1 MEGCFWRI
9 LLVAGTLSAAWATPL
24 LPHKPLTYEEA
35 VAFGVELY
43 NEKAGEDSRYR
54 LLEAVPQPEWDPT
67 SESTQE
73 LNFTIKE
80 TVCLVQEE
88 RAEDE
93 CDFKEDGL
101 VKECSGY
108 YFLNERPPVAV
119 LTCEMVGGKE
129 EETEEEKEE
138 KEQPKRVKRFENFF
152 RELEKKF
159 REFFRVYRITIG
171 TTFRF

>member
-9 LLVAGTLSAAWATPL
+9 LLVAGALSASGAAPP
-24 LPHKPLTYEEA
+24 PHKPLIYEKA
-35 VAFGVELY
+35 VALGVELY

-93 CDFKEDGL
+93 CDFKDNGL

-108 YFLNERPPVAV
+108 YFFDEMPPVAV
-119 LTCEMVGGKE
+119 LTCETVGGNE

-138 KEQPKRVKRFENFF
+138 EKQPKRVKRFKKFF
-152 RELEKKF
+152 RKIKKGF
-159 REFFRVYRITIG
+159 RKIFRKKIFISG
-171 TTFRF
+171 SIPI

>member
-9 LLVAGTLSAAWATPL
+9 LLVAGALSASGAAPP
-24 LPHKPLTYEEA
+24 PHKPLIYEKA
-35 VAFGVELY
+35 VALGVELY

-93 CDFKEDGL
+93 CDFKDNGL

-108 YFLNERPPVAV
+108 YFFDEMPPVAV
-119 LTCEMVGGKE
+119 LTCETVGGNE

-138 KEQPKRVKRFENFF
+138 EKQQPKRVKRFKKFF
-152 RELEKKF
+152 RKIKKGF
-159 REFFRVYRITIG
+159 RKIFRKKIFISG
-171 TTFRF
+171 SIPI

>member
-9 LLVAGTLSAAWATPL
+9 LLVAGALSASGAAPP
-24 LPHKPLTYEEA
+24 PHKPLIYEKA
-35 VAFGVELY
+35 VALGVELY

-80 TVCLVQEE
+80 TVCLVQED

-108 YFLNERPPVAV
+108 YFFDKMPPVAV
-119 LTCEMVGGKE
+119 LNCATVRRKKE
-129 EETEEEKEE
+129 ERESSATS
-138 KEQPKRVKRFENFF
+138 QRLCASLSFESA
-152 RELEKKF
+152 
-159 REFFRVYRITIG
+159 EFGEDVS
-171 TTFRF
+171 